1 MAKVVLFGDNYIK
14 RLCCFC
20 DERKGL
26 HVPYNVKWYGQG
38 GLRTDRMNTDLY
50 GKMLKEKGDIVIVAV
65 GGNDITPTS
74 QPKEIVRRITEIV
87 NDISRNGCEHVY
99 ITEILTRGNFSKCP
113 GLQKIV
119 FDRQRI
125 KINKCLAKTFKN
137 NLLKFPDIKFP
148 ADYAKDLVHLE
159 SRTPGNNGMRK
170 YQCRLQRLI
179 CSVKR

>member
-1 MAKVVLFGDNYIK
+1 
-14 RLCCFC
+14 
-20 DERKGL
+20 
-26 HVPYNVKWYGQG
+26 
-38 GLRTDRMNTDLY
+38 MNTDLY

-137 NLLKFPDIKFP
+137 NLLKFP
-148 ADYAKDLVHLE
+148 E
-159 SRTPGNNGMRK
+159 R
-170 YQCRLQRLI
+170 I
-179 CSVKR
+179 CTKTKIRFTSYIE

>member
-1 MAKVVLFGDNYIK
+1 MRFENRQNEHRSVRQDVKGK
-14 RLCCFC
+14 R
-20 DERKGL
+20 
-26 HVPYNVKWYGQG
+26 
-38 GLRTDRMNTDLY
+38 
-50 GKMLKEKGDIVIVAV
+50 DIVIVAV

-137 NLLKFPDIKFP
+137 NLLNFPGIKFP
-148 ADYAKDLVHLE
+148 ADYSKDLVHLE
-159 SRTPGNNGMRK
+159 SRIPGNNGMRK
-170 YQCRLQRLI
+170 YQYRLQRLM
-179 CSVKR
+179 

>member
-1 MAKVVLFGDNYIK
+1 MAKVVLFGDSYIK
-14 RLCCFC
+14 RLCFFC

-26 HVPYNVKWYGQG
+26 HMPYNVKWYSQG

-137 NLLKFPDIKFP
+137 NLLKFP
-148 ADYAKDLVHLE
+148 E
-159 SRTPGNNGMRK
+159 R
-170 YQCRLQRLI
+170 I
-179 CSVKR
+179 CTKTKIRFTSYIE

>member
-1 MAKVVLFGDNYIK
+1 
-14 RLCCFC
+14 
-20 DERKGL
+20 
-26 HVPYNVKWYGQG
+26 
-38 GLRTDRMNTDLY
+38 MNTDLY

-137 NLLKFPDIKFP
+137 NFLILNSLPTMPKIWFIWRAVPRETTACASISVDYKDSYVVSNAKFHYNNVYVI
-148 ADYAKDLVHLE
+148 LV
-159 SRTPGNNGMRK
+159 
-170 YQCRLQRLI
+170 I
-179 CSVKR
+179 CIIIICIITCNKSWI